1 MDRTME
7 PWRWSRDRW
16 AWCLSLLAIFI
27 IYKALYSASQ
37 AGGGDHY
44 RSIITPFIEVAI
56 FGGTYIRAM
65 QVLVHAR
72 ERLGQAAFT
81 GLHLA
86 FAFLCCMALVLV
98 ERLTGPTVALY

>member
-16 AWCLSLLAIFI
+16 AWCLSLLAIFVV
-27 IYKALYSASQ
+27 YRALASASI
-37 AGGGDHY
+37 AGTGVHY
-44 RSIITPFIEVAI
+44 RSIITPFIEVSI

-65 QVLVHAR
+65 QLLVRAR
-72 ERLGQAAFT
+72 ERLGRAAFT
-81 GLHLA
+81 SLHLA

-98 ERLTGPTVALY
+98 ERLIGAAAALY